1 MKKMAAL
8 IIATFQP
15 NFFIN
20 QLQNDIFWRSF
31 ISYIYTSSGTLNKAC
46 GNTKQSNEF
55 LLPDIG
61 DLISILCSLKKSSSG
76 STKSA
81 QKSNL
86 LWHILSGIYISAY
99 PPHNFINV
107 TECEA
112 SISSS
117 SYPWINKTGQ
127 KTLGIKSIFLNWS
140 AITNYAKYPHLSY
153 TKLLIDLKAD
163 TSSRQQGYL

>member
-1 MKKMAAL
+1 MAAL
-8 IIATFQP
+8 TIAFFQP

-20 QLQNDIFWRSF
+20 QLHNDIFWRSF
-31 ISYIYTSSGTLNKAC
+31 ISYIYTSSGTLNKAY
-46 GNTKQSNEF
+46 GNTKQF
-55 LLPDIG
+55 WLPDIG
-61 DLISILCSLKKSSSG
+61 DLISILCSIKKSSSS

-86 LWHILSGIYISAY
+86 LWLILSGIYISAY

-127 KTLGIKSIFLNWS
+127 KMVGIKSIFLNWS

-163 TSSRQQGYL
+163 TSSKQQGFL